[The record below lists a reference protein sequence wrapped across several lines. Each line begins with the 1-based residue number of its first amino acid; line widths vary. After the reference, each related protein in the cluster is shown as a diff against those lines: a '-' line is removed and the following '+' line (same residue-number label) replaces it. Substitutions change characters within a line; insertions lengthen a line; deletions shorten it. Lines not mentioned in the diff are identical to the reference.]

1 MDGLLDRTVETI
13 KDYHSGKED
22 FTDNYSRI
30 FFHRESLLIYPIITI
45 DQVRTLIRCQETFKE
60 IISSLEKAKLL
71 IVINDRNKEIN
82 TLLKIMSAAVVREPK
97 HLIEI
102 AENIS
107 TLLGS
112 SSLSEKEHALYE
124 LSYYKEVYG
133 ESVVLGLIKICKAT
147 GIQTMQKKET
157 KKLFEKL
164 FMNRFN
170 KKGAVTLISEYTICR
185 DRGKLVDILKCIVNP
200 LSKRYTIMFLL
211 PQELLL
217 LKKQIPGKSII
228 IQC

>member
-1 MDGLLDRTVETI
+1 MDGSPDRIVETI
-13 KDYHSGKED
+13 KDHHSGENGS
-22 FTDNYSRI
+22 TDNYSRI
-30 FFHRESLLIYPIITI
+30 FFHRKSLLIYPIITI

-71 IVINDRNKEIN
+71 IIINDRNKEIN
-82 TLLKIMSAAVVREPK
+82 TLLKIMSAPVVREPE

-124 LSYYKEVYG
+124 LSYYKEIYG
-133 ESVVLGLIKICKAT
+133 ELLILELIKVCKDT
-147 GIQTMQKKET
+147 GIQTMQKEET
-157 KKLFEKL
+157 KRLFGEIFADRL
-164 FMNRFN
+164 DRRMTITF
-170 KKGAVTLISEYTICR
+170 ISEYTICR
-185 DRGKLVDILKCIVNP
+185 DRGKLVDILKCIVSP
-200 LSKRYTIMFLL
+200 LSKRYAIMFLL
-211 PQELLL
+211 PQELLF
-217 LKKQIPGKSII
+217 LKKLIPCKPII